1 MDNILIPDDLK
12 AIISKDSD
20 IFEYLRQPER
30 NIVEYWNKR
39 EDFRSGTS
47 WHIPT
52 KELVDS
58 LVEYSPIVSVGSGF
72 AYTESLAV
80 KEGADIVATDLSPN
94 KKNTWCR
101 DGEFYCGVEK
111 IKADEAVKK
120 YKDRNVFMAWPP
132 YDNPMAAEVA
142 NAMDTGKYLIFVGES
157 YGGCTGDDNFFELL
171 SEKFEVVNYDIPI
184 PNWPG
189 IRDECVIY
197 KKIK

>member
-1 MDNILIPDDLK
+1 MDNILIPEDLK

-20 IFEYLRQPER
+20 ILEYLRSPSHSL
-30 NIVEYWNKR
+30 VENWEKR

-52 KELVDS
+52 KELVAS
-58 LVEYSPIVSVGSGF
+58 LVEYSPMVSVGSGF
-72 AYTESLAV
+72 AYTESLAI
-80 KEGADIVATDLSPN
+80 KEGADIISTDLSPDSN
-94 KKNTWCR
+94 NHWCR
-101 DGEFYCGVEK
+101 DGKFYCDVEK

-132 YDNPMAAEVA
+132 YDNPMAAEVVE
-142 NAMDTGKYLIFVGES
+142 AMEVGKYLVFVGE
-157 YGGCTGDDNFFELL
+157 YHGGCTGDDNFFEILYAN
-171 SEKFEVVNYDIPI
+171 FEEVSDLAI

-189 IRDECVIY
+189 IRDSCVIY